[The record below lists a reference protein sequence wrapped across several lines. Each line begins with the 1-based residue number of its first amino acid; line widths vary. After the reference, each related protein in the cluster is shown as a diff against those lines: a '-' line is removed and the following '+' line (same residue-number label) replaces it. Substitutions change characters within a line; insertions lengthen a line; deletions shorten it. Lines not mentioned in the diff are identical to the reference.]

1 MDSDDL
7 PLSSEQ
13 LSIVGMA
20 LAVVVVSVAAPML
33 FAPQSNAPDNANS
46 GTVYSTPTD
55 SKSQAESAST
65 PAEPASDPIN
75 ELSTAP
81 RNPDQP
87 LSKVPDTHVESNT
100 TKPSLSASAG
110 AQTLR
115 ASTTTVDGEP
125 ALNLTDDR
133 THDGRWVGVS
143 TDWLK
148 DQHGSVPAV
157 VGVVHESGAVYQEE
171 VHVRDGEAQFWV
183 SGFSTNTITFG
194 GTLQIDGQPATTGTT
209 HLYEVRDLDSA
220 TDPEI
225 TLTGQVNTERDTKQ
239 VIGVTDGQLIP
250 LAVAGDNLEPRNP
263 EVTFTGV
270 EQTTTDAGLF
280 STTLSDG
287 ETVNYNIDGN
297 QPATNVSTTF
307 IGKSTSNRRTVSASN
322 LGDRDTF
329 SYDAGGNIDATD
341 TQVTFT
347 GDTSVTGASADG
359 IGSGTVNV
367 GGNIEP
373 TNEGVSVTGRESTS
387 SASASGS
394 LSPGNSESLNLNGN
408 LDPTNEQ
415 LTVTAGQSVSQG
427 EDKYQ
432 YVIMDDTEKYQSEFS
447 LEPTP
452 SEPITSLKLPNDV
465 AGDGS
470 GKVDIYLV
478 REGVDTTQKEGTLVA
493 SDVQFTT
500 TNKEVDIDAWDPNG
514 ASEVTVE
521 IVQTS
526 LASRTI
532 TIGRNGAA
540 DGKFYTHFDGSPRDG
555 TVTATYRTGADVTVE
570 ATDTGAS
577 KSFSV
582 GGGNS
587 ETKSFDVNRADT
599 ISASG
604 SGSFD
609 YTLDYIAHTSTE
621 DPSIDIDG
629 DGTDEASWSGVY
641 TSGESTT
648 SKSVDGL
655 SVGSNNIDATANG
668 PDPAWDLSWTE
679 RTATENPSVDIDGDG
694 TTDASYSGTLKPGET
709 ATVDASNIPRG
720 SHTATVSFAGGQ
732 TDVDLSFTERTAT
745 KNPSIDI
752 NDDGTADASYDGVL
766 MDGETVTRSLPDIE
780 SGSQTAQVSTGHK
793 VGVEAGSTITTTTED
808 PTLDIDGDGMAEA
821 EYLGKLTDGES
832 QTVQIDQ
839 FDSSVS
845 NATVGTQS
853 GAVDVAIG
861 YTERTVTEDAGVIIN
876 GQPVRMSGT
885 LSQDDT
891 TTLTA
896 NKSWLQSG
904 QNNVTVVAGDGD
916 TGTDAPAPT
925 VDVDYQHELTTR
937 RAVTFQDEA
946 FSERYNISRTYLS
959 SRESA
964 TLTIPHAQNII
975 SLRSLEVRVGQSGSW
990 TQIPASARSMQGT
1003 ELQIDIAELTG
1014 GTVPKGTTV
1023 EVRSVGSKVDVH
1035 NGAVTVLDATPV
1047 GTDLDS
1053 RVRLDSWASDS
1064 YISVGNTSQAQQ
1076 LHYGVN
1082 ESYSAEGDYAELST
1096 RHAQRVHFPEA
1107 TAGSKVGVRAA
1118 PVQLAPVNGTIRAS
1132 VPEQQTNATSPA
1144 FTVAPGQRS
1153 GESFTVE
1160 YMGATEGTWYGVY
1173 EVDTTKR
1180 FDRVQGREPMTVP
1193 KDNIDSVIRVKT
1205 ASAPTANPEGASTI
1219 FGAADQ
1225 GNLFGLVALFGSIAM
1240 LFVIGRRPERSRNVV
1255 DSLASGAG
1263 SAAGQLPR
1271 VGGIVE
1277 GGVTSGT
1284 EALGDAIVTLGENTI
1299 LTSAVGAA
1307 ALVAAIQSGYIDIG
1321 PELGAMLAVTGLAI
1335 SSLVIL
1341 QRIGEFTTAR
1351 WIAIVGVL
1359 GVLALQWL
1367 GEGDLLT
1374 ALVNS
1379 DAFVIVLVIAG
1390 YAVVQLV
1397 REYRANNSPD
1407 DDQPQVNIIAR
1418 RSGGN
1423 GGSDD

>member
-33 FAPQSNAPDNANS
+33 FAPQSNAPDDANS
-46 GTVYSTPTD
+46 GTVYSTPTND
-55 SKSQAESAST
+55 GQQAELAST
-65 PAEPASDPIN
+65 PADTDSDPVE

-100 TKPSLSASAG
+100 TKPALSASAG

-115 ASTTTVDGEP
+115 ASTTTVEGEP

-143 TDWLK
+143 TEWLEQ
-148 DQHGSVPAV
+148 QHGSVPAV

-307 IGKSTSNRRTVSASN
+307 IGKSTSNRRVVSPSN
-322 LGDRDTF
+322 LASGDTF
-329 SYDAGGNIDATD
+329 SYTADGNTLANDVSVKFGGKSSTTSQSKSRNGVGLSSSQSLNVGGNLHP
-341 TQVTFT
+341 T
-347 GDTSVTGASADG
+347 GPQNGEPKLSVTAHAPGTTYSPAQVQGAGNPRDDFDG
-359 IGSGTVNV
+359 IDLYGDKNDDTTLKTSLKIKPQTSGELTSIDIPIVNPVGGDYDPDVDIYISKGQPDTNWQEGQQLKSGWNAPIGSGTY
-367 GGNIEP
+367 
-373 TNEGVSVTGRESTS
+373 STS
-387 SASASGS
+387 VSNYE
-394 LSPGNSESLNLNGN
+394 LE
-408 LDPTNEQ
+408 
-415 LTVTAGQSVSQG
+415 AGQSYELEFITGQSNYNDAYDKAIIARHENAGSTWVDGTNGAKNYYADIDLTIKGKADLSVSHGSGTKDLGTFTDGQIKTVPL
-427 EDKYQ
+427 DLTTAS
-432 YVIMDDTEKYQSEFS
+432 DTLNWQNSG
-447 LEPTP
+447 T
-452 SEPITSLKLPNDV
+452 
-465 AGDGS
+465 DGS
-470 GKVDIYLV
+470 
-478 REGVDTTQKEGTLVA
+478 
-493 SDVQFTT
+493 
-500 TNKEVDIDAWDPNG
+500 
-514 ASEVTVE
+514 
-521 IVQTS
+521 
-526 LASRTI
+526 
-532 TIGRNGAA
+532 
-540 DGKFYTHFDGSPRDG
+540 
-555 TVTATYRTGADVTVE
+555 
-570 ATDTGAS
+570 
-577 KSFSV
+577 
-582 GGGNS
+582 
-587 ETKSFDVNRADT
+587 
-599 ISASG
+599 
-604 SGSFD
+604 
-609 YTLDYIAHTSTE
+609 LDYSLSWTDRTATE
-621 DPSIDIDG
+621 DPSVDIDG
-629 DGTDEASWSGVY
+629 DGTDEAS
-641 TSGESTT
+641 
-648 SKSVDGL
+648 
-655 SVGSNNIDATANG
+655 
-668 PDPAWDLSWTE
+668 
-679 RTATENPSVDIDGDG
+679 
-694 TTDASYSGTLKPGET
+694 YSGILKSGET
-709 ATVDASNIPRG
+709 ATVDASNIPSG
-720 SHTATVSFAGGQ
+720 SHTATVSTAGGQ

-766 MDGETVTRSLPDIE
+766 MDGETVTRSLPDIQ

-821 EYLGKLTDGES
+821 EYLGKLNEGES

-904 QNNVTVVAGDGD
+904 QNNVTVIAGDGD

-937 RAVTFQDEA
+937 RAVTFQNEA

-1035 NGAVTVLDATPV
+1035 NGDVTVLDATPV
-1047 GTDLDS
+1047 GTDLNS

-1064 YISVGNTSQAQQ
+1064 YISVGNTSQSQQ

-1118 PVQLAPVNGTIRAS
+1118 PVQLSPVNGTIRAS

-1160 YMGATEGTWYGVY
+1160 YLGATEGSWYGVY
-1173 EVDTTKR
+1173 EVDTSKR

-1271 VGGIVE
+1271 VGGIAE
-1277 GGVTSGT
+1277 GGVTSGI
-1284 EALGDAIVTLGENTI
+1284 EALGDAIVTLGENTL

-1390 YAVVQLV
+1390 YAVIQLV

>member
-1 MDSDDL
+1 
-7 PLSSEQ
+7 
-13 LSIVGMA
+13 V
-20 LAVVVVSVAAPML
+20 
-33 FAPQSNAPDNANS
+33 
-46 GTVYSTPTD
+46 PT
-55 SKSQAESAST
+55 
-65 PAEPASDPIN
+65 
-75 ELSTAP
+75 
-81 RNPDQP
+81 
-87 LSKVPDTHVESNT
+87 
-100 TKPSLSASAG
+100 
-110 AQTLR
+110 
-115 ASTTTVDGEP
+115 
-125 ALNLTDDR
+125 
-133 THDGRWVGVS
+133 
-143 TDWLK
+143 
-148 DQHGSVPAV
+148 
-157 VGVVHESGAVYQEE
+157 
-171 VHVRDGEAQFWV
+171 
-183 SGFSTNTITFG
+183 
-194 GTLQIDGQPATTGTT
+194 
-209 HLYEVRDLDSA
+209 
-220 TDPEI
+220 
-225 TLTGQVNTERDTKQ
+225 
-239 VIGVTDGQLIP
+239 
-250 LAVAGDNLEPRNP
+250 
-263 EVTFTGV
+263 
-270 EQTTTDAGLF
+270 
-280 STTLSDG
+280 
-287 ETVNYNIDGN
+287 
-297 QPATNVSTTF
+297 
-307 IGKSTSNRRTVSASN
+307 
-322 LGDRDTF
+322 
-329 SYDAGGNIDATD
+329 
-341 TQVTFT
+341 
-347 GDTSVTGASADG
+347 
-359 IGSGTVNV
+359 
-367 GGNIEP
+367 
-373 TNEGVSVTGRESTS
+373 
-387 SASASGS
+387 
-394 LSPGNSESLNLNGN
+394 
-408 LDPTNEQ
+408 
-415 LTVTAGQSVSQG
+415 
-427 EDKYQ
+427 
-432 YVIMDDTEKYQSEFS
+432 
-447 LEPTP
+447 
-452 SEPITSLKLPNDV
+452 
-465 AGDGS
+465 
-470 GKVDIYLV
+470 
-478 REGVDTTQKEGTLVA
+478 
-493 SDVQFTT
+493 
-500 TNKEVDIDAWDPNG
+500 
-514 ASEVTVE
+514 
-521 IVQTS
+521 
-526 LASRTI
+526 
-532 TIGRNGAA
+532 
-540 DGKFYTHFDGSPRDG
+540 
-555 TVTATYRTGADVTVE
+555 
-570 ATDTGAS
+570 
-577 KSFSV
+577 
-582 GGGNS
+582 
-587 ETKSFDVNRADT
+587 
-599 ISASG
+599 
-604 SGSFD
+604 
-609 YTLDYIAHTSTE
+609 
-621 DPSIDIDG
+621 
-629 DGTDEASWSGVY
+629 
-641 TSGESTT
+641 
-648 SKSVDGL
+648 
-655 SVGSNNIDATANG
+655 
-668 PDPAWDLSWTE
+668 
-679 RTATENPSVDIDGDG
+679 
-694 TTDASYSGTLKPGET
+694 
-709 ATVDASNIPRG
+709 G
-720 SHTATVSFAGGQ
+720 SHTATVSLDDGKVD
-732 TDVDLSFTERTAT
+732 TDLSFTERTAT

-780 SGSQTAQVSTGHK
+780 SGSQTAQVATGHK

-821 EYLGKLTDGES
+821 EYLGKLNEGES

-896 NKSWLQSG
+896 NQSWLQSG
-904 QNNVTVVAGDGD
+904 QNNVTVIAGDGD

-925 VDVDYQHELTTR
+925 VEVDYQHELTTR

-990 TQIPASARSMQGT
+990 TQIPASARTMQGT

-1047 GTDLDS
+1047 GTDLNS

-1064 YISVGNTSQAQQ
+1064 YISVGNTSQPQQ

-1107 TAGSKVGVRAA
+1107 TAGSEVGVRTA
-1118 PVQLAPVNGTIRAS
+1118 PVQLSPVNGTIRAS

-1160 YMGATEGTWYGVY
+1160 YLGATEGSWYGVY

-1205 ASAPTANPEGASTI
+1205 ASAPTANPDGASTI

-1225 GNLFGLVALFGSIAM
+1225 GNLVGLVALFGSIAM
-1240 LFVIGRRPERSRNVV
+1240 LFVIGRRPKRSRNVV
-1255 DSLASGAG
+1255 DSLAASAGA
-1263 SAAGQLPR
+1263 AAGQLPR

-1277 GGVTSGT
+1277 DGVTSSI

-1335 SSLVIL
+1335 GSLVFL

-1379 DAFVIVLVIAG
+1379 DAFVLVVVIAG
-1390 YAVVQLV
+1390 FAVIQLV

-1423 GGSDD
+1423 RGSDD

>member
-1 MDSDDL
+1 
-7 PLSSEQ
+7 
-13 LSIVGMA
+13 SIS
-20 LAVVVVSVAAPML
+20 VS
-33 FAPQSNAPDNANS
+33 
-46 GTVYSTPTD
+46 G
-55 SKSQAESAST
+55 
-65 PAEPASDPIN
+65 
-75 ELSTAP
+75 
-81 RNPDQP
+81 
-87 LSKVPDTHVESNT
+87 
-100 TKPSLSASAG
+100 AG
-110 AQTLR
+110 A
-115 ASTTTVDGEP
+115 VDYSLDYT
-125 ALNLTDDR
+125 AR
-133 THDGRWVGVS
+133 
-143 TDWLK
+143 
-148 DQHGSVPAV
+148 
-157 VGVVHESGAVYQEE
+157 
-171 VHVRDGEAQFWV
+171 
-183 SGFSTNTITFG
+183 
-194 GTLQIDGQPATTGTT
+194 TGT
-209 HLYEVRDLDSA
+209 E
-220 TDPEI
+220 
-225 TLTGQVNTERDTKQ
+225 N
-239 VIGVTDGQLIP
+239 
-250 LAVAGDNLEPRNP
+250 
-263 EVTFTGV
+263 
-270 EQTTTDAGLF
+270 
-280 STTLSDG
+280 
-287 ETVNYNIDGN
+287 
-297 QPATNVSTTF
+297 
-307 IGKSTSNRRTVSASN
+307 
-322 LGDRDTF
+322 
-329 SYDAGGNIDATD
+329 
-341 TQVTFT
+341 
-347 GDTSVTGASADG
+347 
-359 IGSGTVNV
+359 
-367 GGNIEP
+367 
-373 TNEGVSVTGRESTS
+373 
-387 SASASGS
+387 
-394 LSPGNSESLNLNGN
+394 
-408 LDPTNEQ
+408 
-415 LTVTAGQSVSQG
+415 
-427 EDKYQ
+427 
-432 YVIMDDTEKYQSEFS
+432 
-447 LEPTP
+447 
-452 SEPITSLKLPNDV
+452 
-465 AGDGS
+465 
-470 GKVDIYLV
+470 
-478 REGVDTTQKEGTLVA
+478 
-493 SDVQFTT
+493 
-500 TNKEVDIDAWDPNG
+500 
-514 ASEVTVE
+514 
-521 IVQTS
+521 
-526 LASRTI
+526 
-532 TIGRNGAA
+532 
-540 DGKFYTHFDGSPRDG
+540 
-555 TVTATYRTGADVTVE
+555 
-570 ATDTGAS
+570 
-577 KSFSV
+577 
-582 GGGNS
+582 
-587 ETKSFDVNRADT
+587 
-599 ISASG
+599 
-604 SGSFD
+604 
-609 YTLDYIAHTSTE
+609 
-621 DPSIDIDG
+621 PSIDING
-629 DGTDEASWSGVY
+629 DGS
-641 TSGESTT
+641 
-648 SKSVDGL
+648 
-655 SVGSNNIDATANG
+655 
-668 PDPAWDLSWTE
+668 
-679 RTATENPSVDIDGDG
+679 
-694 TTDASYSGTLKPGET
+694 TDASYSGILQPGQT
-709 ATVDASNIPRG
+709 ATVSASNVPTG
-720 SHTATVSFAGGQ
+720 SHTATVSLDDGKVD
-732 TDVDLSFTERTAT
+732 TDLSFTERTAT

-780 SGSQTAQVSTGHK
+780 SGSQTAQVATGHK

-821 EYLGKLTDGES
+821 EYLGKLNEGES

-891 TTLTA
+891 TTLMA
-896 NKSWLQSG
+896 NQSWLQSG

-990 TQIPASARSMQGT
+990 TQIPASARTMQGT

-1035 NGAVTVLDATPV
+1035 NGAVTVLDATSV

-1053 RVRLDSWASDS
+1053 RVRLDSWASDA
-1064 YISVGNTSQAQQ
+1064 YISVGNTSQPQQ

-1107 TAGSKVGVRAA
+1107 TAGSEVGVRTA
-1118 PVQLAPVNGTIRAS
+1118 PVQLSPVNGTIRAS

-1160 YMGATEGTWYGVY
+1160 YLGATEGSWYGVY

-1205 ASAPTANPEGASTI
+1205 ASAPTANPDGASTI

-1225 GNLFGLVALFGSIAM
+1225 GNLVGLVALFGSIAM
-1240 LFVIGRRPERSRNVV
+1240 LFVIGRRPKRSRNVV
-1255 DSLASGAG
+1255 DSLAASAGA
-1263 SAAGQLPR
+1263 AAGQLPR

-1277 GGVTSGT
+1277 DGVTSSI

-1335 SSLVIL
+1335 GSLVFL

-1379 DAFVIVLVIAG
+1379 DAFVLVVVIAG
-1390 YAVVQLV
+1390 FAVIQLV

-1423 GGSDD
+1423 RGSDD